1 MKITSKEIRDCTNP
15 DNTKTQV
22 LELFYTHKWEKG
34 RILVKDYDDSNFDV
48 ILKALRIEVRNQYN
62 LTKTLWA

>member
-15 DNTKTQV
+15 DNSKTQV
-22 LELFYTHKWEKG
+22 LELFYTHKWEIWKVH
-34 RILVKDYDDSNFDV
+34 IKDYKEEYYELY
-48 ILKALRIEVRNQYN
+48 IKALRKEVRNLYN

>member
-22 LELFYTHKWEKG
+22 LEIFYTHKWEKG
-34 RILVKDYDDSNFDV
+34 RILVKDYDDNFYDI
-48 ILKALRIEVRNQYN
+48 ILKQLKKEVKKHYILN
-62 LTKTLWA
+62 KKIWA